1 MQQIDG
7 RVVIDTSS
15 YLQFNAGQKIDVS
28 PLVDSEDVVQ
38 MNGQE
43 NYDNYGGTYYRTGDI
58 YSQPQLDW
66 NEVQSAITSKG
77 KGAPKAKQE
86 LSDEELLLCSHI
98 MRGFSLKMKNWLKLE
113 VNNVHDIEWN
123 EEAFENL
130 VLPGDYKK
138 LLLAFSESQ
147 RSSSNIFDD
156 VIKGKGKGMV
166 MLLNG
171 PPGVGKTLTAES
183 VAEKM
188 RVPLYSISAG
198 ELGLTPMGVEIKLR
212 RVFDLTKNW
221 NAVVLLDEADIF
233 LEKRRMDDLVRN
245 ELVSIFLQ
253 NLEYFEGTLF
263 LTTNRVETFDPAFES
278 RIHISIAYPELSH
291 FSRRQVWHN
300 FLQRIPEEKRD
311 VSEADLDFFAGVTLN
326 GRQIKNAVKA
336 AGLLAFQDGKAL
348 TSAHVKTVLG
358 IMKAIKPGQ

>member
-1 MQQIDG
+1 MSIDRIRVLQQLANL
-7 RVVIDTSS
+7 SS
-15 YLQFNAGQKIDVS
+15 VKFEVD
-28 PLVDSEDVVQ
+28 LV
-38 MNGQE
+38 QE
-43 NYDNYGGTYYRTGDI
+43 
-58 YSQPQLDW
+58 
-66 NEVQSAITSKG
+66 
-77 KGAPKAKQE
+77 
-86 LSDEELLLCSHI
+86 
-98 MRGFSLKMKNWLKLE
+98 
-113 VNNVHDIEWN
+113 IEWN
-123 EEAFENL
+123 EDAFETL

-147 RSSSNIFDD
+147 RASSGTGVFDD

-166 MLLNG
+166 ILLSG

-198 ELGLTPMGVEIKLR
+198 ELGLSAGSVEHKLR
-212 RVFDLTKNW
+212 QVFDLTKNW

-278 RIHISIAYPELSH
+278 RIHISIAYPDLNH
-291 FSRRQVWHN
+291 DSRRQVWHN
-300 FLQRIPEEKRD
+300 FIQRIPSEKRNIT
-311 VSEADLDFFAGVTLN
+311 ENDLDYFSGLTLN

-336 AGLLAFQDGKAL
+336 AGLLAYQDGQKL
-348 TSAHVKTVLG
+348 SIDHMKTVLNIMRASLG
-358 IMKAIKPGQ
+358 ITGK